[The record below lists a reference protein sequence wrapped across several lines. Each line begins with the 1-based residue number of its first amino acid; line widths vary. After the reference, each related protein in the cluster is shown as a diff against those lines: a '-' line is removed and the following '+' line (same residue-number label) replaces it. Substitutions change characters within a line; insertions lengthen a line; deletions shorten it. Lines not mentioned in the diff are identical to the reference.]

1 MTGIR
6 YILEDGTHHPVD
18 SSELAFRLA
27 GFYAFREAYEKAR
40 PTILEPVMNV
50 QVTSPIEFQGAVI
63 GSLNKRKGTILDTEI
78 HEDYFIVNADV
89 TLNSM
94 FGYASELRGA
104 TEVII

>member
-6 YILEDGTHHPVD
+6 YILGDGTHHPID

-27 GFYAFREAYEKAR
+27 EFYAFREKSR
-40 PTILEPVMNV
+40 PTILEPVVNV
-50 QVTSPIEFQGAVI
+50 QVTSPIEFQGSVI

-78 HEDYFIVNADV
+78 HEDYFVVNADV
-89 TLNSM
+89 TLNNM

-104 TEVII
+104 TEVNI